1 MQRTRTIN
9 AELKATQNTVTQQKQ
24 VIQQCV
30 KRIIELE
37 TIVVSLDAGTKI
49 KPFVGLGDGS
59 LQVRLKKLFPNS
71 PRILEIEKID
81 KITDKYFLIDLESKY
96 DKFIVK
102 NQHLLM
108 LYDLIEDLLEIRDA
122 ILIRVGRLK
131 RQELM
136 NGIHWKRE
144 TNKIKMGTN
153 PFLLYQQYI

>member
-9 AELKATQNTVTQQKQ
+9 AELKATQNTVTQQNQ

-37 TIVVSLDAGTKI
+37 TIVVSIDPSINI
-49 KPFVGLGDGS
+49 KPFVSLGDGS
-59 LQVRLKKLFPNS
+59 LQVRLKKLFPNP
-71 PRILEIEKID
+71 PRVLEIEKIH

-108 LYDLIEDLLEIRDA
+108 LYDLIEDLLDIRDA
-122 ILIRVGRLK
+122 ILMRVGRLK
-131 RQELM
+131 RQEQM
-136 NGIHWKRE
+136 SGIQL
-144 TNKIKMGTN
+144 IK
-153 PFLLYQQYI
+153 

>member
-1 MQRTRTIN
+1 MQRTRTISAN
-9 AELKATQNTVTQQKQ
+9 LKEAQNTVTQQNQ

-37 TIVVSLDAGTKI
+37 TIVVSLDPGIMI

-59 LQVRLKKLFPNS
+59 LQVRVKKLFPNS

-108 LYDLIEDLLEIRDA
+108 LYDLIEDLLDIRDA

-136 NGIHWKRE
+136 SGIHWME
-144 TNKIKMGTN
+144 
-153 PFLLYQQYI
+153 

>member
-9 AELKATQNTVTQQKQ
+9 AELKATQNTVTQQNQ

-37 TIVVSLDAGTKI
+37 TIVVSLDPSTKI

-59 LQVRLKKLFPNS
+59 LQVRVKKLFPNS
-71 PRILEIEKID
+71 PRILEIEKIHN
-81 KITDKYFLIDLESKY
+81 ITDKYFLIDLESKY

-108 LYDLIEDLLEIRDA
+108 LYDLIEDLLDIRDA

-136 NGIHWKRE
+136 SGIHWME
-144 TNKIKMGTN
+144 
-153 PFLLYQQYI
+153 